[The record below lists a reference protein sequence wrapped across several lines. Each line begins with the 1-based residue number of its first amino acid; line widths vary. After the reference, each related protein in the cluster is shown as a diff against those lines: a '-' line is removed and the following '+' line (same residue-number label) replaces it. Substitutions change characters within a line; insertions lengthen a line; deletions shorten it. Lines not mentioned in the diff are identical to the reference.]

1 MPGQHNS
8 AGYVPVLTGV
18 ANLQDAV
25 DNSRFQIRLPSG
37 ILVMPAADALEHWQP
52 PPGTSWRHH
61 GDDWSTISV

>member
-52 PPGTSWRHH
+52 PPGTS
-61 GDDWSTISV
+61 